1 MNKNIMKKQNFSLF
15 KNKIFLNILLFL
27 FFTSKPLFSHHK
39 IYSPIVEEGR
49 QSLEWRGHFDIDDRV
64 EKNKAHHH
72 VLETEYSWTSFWQSE
87 LEFHLSDKENTPMD
101 WEKTEFQNQLQILD
115 NTYWAAALYLS
126 YNVVSKSD
134 LADEV
139 EYKYLNQFYNDTFG
153 FISNFIFEKE
163 VGKNAEGSTTFS
175 LSNYL
180 YMKDI
185 FFDLS
190 FGVLGFSEFGEISD
204 TNVFGEQEHQYGFQF
219 EYEFE
224 FSDSQVE
231 LALGYLHGLTDAS
244 ANHALLWNFEFEFN

>member
-1 MNKNIMKKQNFSLF
+1 MLKNTMKTIKFSLS
-15 KNKIFLNILLFL
+15 KIRIFLLILIFQLIYYKL
-27 FFTSKPLFSHHK
+27 LLSHHK

-49 QSLEWRGHFDIDDRV
+49 QSFEWRGHFDVDDRV

-101 WEKTEFQNQLQILD
+101 WEKTEFQNQLQIFD
-115 NTYWAAALYLS
+115 YKNWASALYFS

-134 LADEV
+134 TADEI
-139 EYKYLNQFYNDTFG
+139 EYKYLNQFYNESFG

-163 VGKNAEGSTTFS
+163 VGKTAEGSTTFS

-180 YMKDI
+180 YVKDI
-185 FFDLS
+185 FFELS

-204 TNVFGEQEHQYGFQF
+204 TNTFGNQEHQYGFQF

-224 FSDSQVE
+224 LSDSEIE

-244 ANHALLWNFEFEFN
+244 SNHALLWNFEFEFN